1 MKSVVVLEAQRRQR
15 ATRSFSSGGLAG
27 QWEDMRCLGSGRC
40 VTFAPSKFLGSVQG
54 CVDSLS
60 LASTLYI
67 RSSVSA
73 SVDLTF
79 KPQLHRTRL
88 QECI

>member
-1 MKSVVVLEAQRRQR
+1 MDGAV
-15 ATRSFSSGGLAG
+15 
-27 QWEDMRCLGSGRC
+27 RC

-73 SVDLTF
+73 SVYSQATAASHTSAGMHLKQRRRPRSVTVISTASACTDHTAL
-79 KPQLHRTRL
+79 
-88 QECI
+88 